1 MKDGEERD
9 RVMRA
14 KFLVLTKSPNDSE
27 YIIFFF
33 FFSVHRSSNLSFFQ
47 LLPRRANLGYLHMG
61 VTWEMCH
68 TCHNIA

>member
-27 YIIFFF
+27 YLFFF
-33 FFSVHRSSNLSFFQ
+33 FFFCTSVVQFVFLSAPSQESKPWVFTHGCH
-47 LLPRRANLGYLHMG
+47 LGNVSYLS
-61 VTWEMCH
+61 
-68 TCHNIA
+68 